1 MIGNKIRTLLVDD
14 DKNLLT
20 SMFDILE
27 FKGFE
32 VFRFTKGKEALES
45 INKQPVDVALI
56 DLRLEDISG
65 LDLLEEIKRRSPNT
79 ECILLTGYASQNSAI
94 DAIRYGAFGYFQKP
108 FDIDQVI
115 LSIQQ
120 AGQKCQAAEALAAS
134 EQRLRALIEN
144 GRDNIILLSIDG
156 KVFWGSPSLSTVWG
170 YQEQEIFGRDFLE
183 VIHPDDK
190 EMLSNSFAKLI
201 KEPGVSSD
209 QQYRMRR
216 GDGEWRWVEATAVNL
231 LEDPSVRGI
240 VVNFR
245 DITERKEIN
254 DHLWLQGSALEAAA
268 NAIVIADRDGVII
281 SVNSAFETLTGYSSE
296 EAVGKNPKFLNSGE
310 QDEAFYAELWNTIL
324 NGKVWHS
331 ELVNKKRDGT
341 KYIEEM
347 TITPLVGEDGG
358 IEYFIA
364 IKQDISERRRIERIL
379 LNNEARYRSFFEES
393 PVAIIEEDFSE
404 VKTKLDQLQ
413 KKGVK
418 DIRRYCKQHP
428 NIIRELSGLVK
439 ITDANKAAIKIYGA
453 DGKEQLITNLSA
465 YFTAESAFSFV
476 ETLVNLL
483 VKKNN
488 FNYETIN
495 QTFDGRQ
502 INIIIYLSIVPGHEE
517 DLSKVLVSI
526 IDISD
531 LKKAEETLRKKNLL
545 QDKVVAL
552 GRELAS
558 LLDISAIY
566 QTSECYVKSMVDCT
580 DFAIILYDSDR
591 KVLTPSY
598 LSIEGKKIDLSS
610 FSPINYEINCPE
622 CGYSQA
628 INSKSPVI
636 VTNLAAR
643 AKNIVWTSTLEDRIR
658 KSIIYI
664 PILAEDQVMGL
675 IELQSPSENTYSK
688 ELGDWLSVVANQ
700 IGLAIQN
707 SRLHDGILLELAE
720 RKKTE
725 EEVRQNLAEL
735 ELLYNHALS
744 VNQILDPEEIAQS
757 MIKLFTKYFSSHHAV
772 IRLRVRGTD
781 DLHMVAFH
789 VPGLPDL
796 ERERIK
802 TRFSKRITKVGEG
815 LSGWVIKTGQSI
827 RVPDVDL
834 DSRYTNLYPGIKSGV
849 YVPISIGEEVLGV
862 LAVESETLN
871 AFSEHDERLLM
882 TIANQAAVAFEN
894 AYLYSKVQKELEERR
909 LTEEALRVSQE
920 RLQSILD
927 NTNALIYIKDLEGR
941 YTLVNNA
948 MCQSFSLNEEDM
960 VGKSAYELADRAEVD
975 LYLSNDH
982 KVLHAKEPA
991 TFEESHYVNGEKRTY
1006 ISFKFPLW
1014 DEDGTISA
1022 IGGISTD
1029 ITEQKKNE
1037 EQIQLLSY
1045 AIEQS
1050 PVGIV
1055 LTDLNGNIEYVND
1068 WFVANLGESAED
1080 CIGQYILTFAK
1091 DMLNTKELEKIERMI
1106 QRGEQ
1111 WRGEYQNRRRNG
1123 ELFWASISI
1132 SPVMDNDHNMT
1143 HLLEIIEDVT
1153 ARKEAE
1159 LQLIQLN
1166 TELED
1171 RVRQRTE
1178 ELHTANLSLEK
1189 ASKLK
1194 DEFLASMSHELR
1206 TPLTG
1211 VLGLSEALQKG
1222 IYGPLNDKQLN
1233 IIYTIEEGGRHLLN
1247 LINDIL
1253 DLSKI
1258 EAGKTELQFSLADAA
1273 DICQASLRMVKQI
1286 AVSRKQT
1293 VTYIQNP
1300 LDLLIYVDPRRV
1312 KQILVNLLGNAVK
1325 FTPEHGKLG
1334 LEVTGDKEKD
1344 LIYFTVW
1351 DNGIGIE
1358 EKNIGKLFQPFIQLD
1373 SSLSR
1378 SYTGTGLGLSLV
1390 KRLTELHGGQVSV
1403 TSEAGKGSRFTVSI
1417 PWRREKITEIT
1428 TSAIKAGTLSGYAVP
1443 KSGIRPDLG
1452 TILLVDDNEI
1462 NNAMLSDF
1470 LSFQGYKVITALDGK
1485 QGLEM
1490 VVRESPKIILMDIQM
1505 PEIDGLEVIRVI
1517 RNLPSERSK
1526 TPIIALTALAMDE
1539 DRQRCLDAG
1548 ADDYISKP
1556 VNLMGL
1562 LSSIK
1567 KLLEEK
1573 S

>member
-1 MIGNKIRTLLVDD
+1 MIGKELKVLLVDD

-27 FKGFE
+27 FKGFK
-32 VFRFTKGKEALES
+32 VFRFTKGKEALELVDH
-45 INKQPVDVALI
+45 QPIDVALI

-65 LDLLEEIKRRSPNT
+65 LALLEEIKRRSPNT

-94 DAIRYGAFGYFQKP
+94 DALRYGAFGYFQKP

-144 GRDNIILLSIDG
+144 GRDNIILLTSEG
-156 KVFWGSPSLSTVWG
+156 KVFWGSPSISTVWG
-170 YQEQEIFGRDFLE
+170 YQEEEFYGRDFLDS
-183 VIHPDDK
+183 IHPDDRETLK
-190 EMLSNSFAKLI
+190 KSFAKLT
-201 KEPGVSSD
+201 KEPGARSD
-209 QQYRMRR
+209 RQYRICRSN
-216 GDGEWRWVEATAVNL
+216 GEWRWVEATAVNL
-231 LEDPSVRGI
+231 LDDSSVRG
-240 VVNFR
+240 VVINFR
-245 DITERKEIN
+245 DITEQKEIN
-254 DHLWLQGSALEAAA
+254 DRLWLQGSALEAAA
-268 NAIVIADRDGVII
+268 NAIVIADRDGTII
-281 SVNSAFETLTGYSSE
+281 SVNPAFEALTGYSFSE
-296 EAVGKNPKFLNSGE
+296 TVGKNPKFLKSGE
-310 QDEAFYAELWNTIL
+310 QDEAFYANMWNTIL
-324 NGKVWHS
+324 SGNVWHS
-331 ELVNKKRDGT
+331 ELVNKKRDGS
-341 KYIEEM
+341 KYTEEM

-364 IKQDISERRRIERIL
+364 IKQDISERRRIEKVL
-379 LNNEARYRSFFEES
+379 LNSEARYRSFFEES
-393 PVAIIEEDFSE
+393 PVAIMEEDFSE
-404 VKTKLDQLQ
+404 VKARLDQL
-413 KKGVK
+413 KKRGVK

-428 NIIRELSGLVK
+428 NIVSEFSSLVRITTANNAATKVYGTTSKEELKTSLAK
-439 ITDANKAAIKIYGA
+439 
-453 DGKEQLITNLSA
+453 
-465 YFTAESAFSFV
+465 YFTAESASSFV
-476 ETLVNLL
+476 ETLVSLL
-483 VKKNN
+483 EKKVN
-488 FNYETIN
+488 FSYETIN
-495 QTFDGRQ
+495 KTFDGRE

-526 IDISD
+526 IDITE
-531 LKKAEETLRKKNLL
+531 LKKAEEELRKKNLL
-545 QDKVVAL
+545 QEKVVAL
-552 GRELAS
+552 GRELGA

-566 QTSECYVKSMVDCT
+566 KTSERYLKSMVDCP
-580 DFAIILYDSDR
+580 DFGIILYDSNQ
-591 KVLTPSY
+591 KILIPSY
-598 LSIEGKKIDLSS
+598 LSDEGKSIDPST
-610 FSPINYEINCPE
+610 FSPIDYDDCCPE
-622 CGYSQA
+622 CGYSLA
-628 INSKSPVI
+628 IESKSPVI
-636 VTNLAAR
+636 VTDLT
-643 AKNIVWTSTLEDRIR
+643 AKNQMNLWTSARKDRSR
-658 KSIIYI
+658 ESIIYI
-664 PILAEDQVMGL
+664 PILAEDQVLGL
-675 IELQSPSENTYSK
+675 LELQSPHENAYSE

-700 IGLAIQN
+700 IGLALQN
-707 SRLHDGILLELAE
+707 ARLHDDILRELAE
-720 RKKTE
+720 RKKAE
-725 EEVRQNLAEL
+725 KEVRQNLGEL
-735 ELLYNHALS
+735 ELLYNNALA
-744 VNQILDPEEIAQS
+744 VNQMLDPEEIAQS
-757 MIKLFTKYFSSHHAV
+757 MIRLFTRYFSAHHAV

-781 DLHMVAFH
+781 NLRMVAFH
-789 VPGLPDL
+789 VPGLTDS
-796 ERERIK
+796 EREKAK
-802 TRFSKRITKVGEG
+802 TRFKKRVTKVGDG
-815 LSGWVIKTGQSI
+815 LSGWVIKTGLAV
-827 RVPDVDL
+827 RVPDVNL
-834 DSRYTNLYPGIKSGV
+834 DPRYVKVNAGIRSGI
-849 YVPISIGEEVLGV
+849 YVPIKIGEEVLGSF
-862 LAVESETLN
+862 AVESETLN
-871 AFSEHDERLLM
+871 AYDERDERLLT

-894 AYLYSKVQKELEERR
+894 AHLYSKVQQELEERR

-941 YTLVNNA
+941 YTLVNHA
-948 MCQSFSLNEEDM
+948 MCRSFSLREDEM
-960 VGKSAYELADRAEVD
+960 VGRSAYDLAVREEADSYLNNDR
-975 LYLSNDH
+975 
-982 KVLHAKEPA
+982 KVLQTKAPA
-991 TFEESHYVNGEKRTY
+991 TFEEFHYVDGEKRTY

-1014 DEDGTISA
+1014 NENGTIGA

-1055 LTDLNGNIEYVND
+1055 MTDLNGSIEYVND
-1068 WFVANLGESAED
+1068 WFAAIVESSAAD
-1080 CIGQYILTFAK
+1080 CIGHYILDYAK
-1091 DMLNTKELEKIERMI
+1091 DLFTAGELEKIERTI
-1106 QRGEQ
+1106 LRGEQ
-1111 WRGEYQNRRRNG
+1111 WRGEYQNRRSNG
-1123 ELFWASISI
+1123 ELFWESISI
-1132 SPVMDNDHNMT
+1132 SPVMDDDHNVT
-1143 HLLEIIEDVT
+1143 HFLEIIEDIT

-1159 LQLIQLN
+1159 LQLIRLN

-1222 IYGPLNDKQLN
+1222 VYGPLNDKQLN
-1233 IIYTIEEGGRHLLN
+1233 ILYTVEEGGRHLLN

-1258 EAGKTELQFSLADAA
+1258 EAGKTELQYSLAEASEV
-1273 DICQASLRMVKQI
+1273 CQASLRMVKQI
-1286 AVSRKQT
+1286 AVSRNQT
-1293 VTYIQNP
+1293 VTFTQNQP
-1300 LDLLIYVDPRRV
+1300 DLVIYVDPRRF

-1325 FTPEHGKLG
+1325 FTPEHGTLG
-1334 LEVTGDKEKD
+1334 LEVTADEEND
-1344 LIYFTVW
+1344 MVHFTVW

-1390 KRLTELHGGQVSV
+1390 KRLTELHGGHVTV
-1403 TSEAGKGSRFTVSI
+1403 TSETGKGSRFTVSI
-1417 PWRREKITEIT
+1417 PRRSEKIKEIT
-1428 TSAIKAGTLSGYAVP
+1428 TSTIRAGTLSGYAIA
-1443 KSGIRPDLG
+1443 KGGARSGLG
-1452 TILLVDDNEI
+1452 TILLVDDNEV

-1470 LSFQGYKVITALDGK
+1470 LSFQGYKVITALNGN
-1485 QGLEM
+1485 QGLNLAVQEA
-1490 VVRESPKIILMDIQM
+1490 PKIILMDIQM
-1505 PEIDGLEVIRVI
+1505 PEIDGLEVIRLI
-1517 RNLPSERSK
+1517 RKLPSERSK

-1573 S
+1573 P